1 MPTSSTTKTTS
12 KYKGTRME
20 VIMLRNLTIRI
31 NADGTLVL
39 DTNGAEWEGGLME
52 LSNLIMEEVGRR
64 QASEEEAA

>member
-1 MPTSSTTKTTS
+1 
-12 KYKGTRME
+12 ME

-52 LSNLIMEEVGRR
+52 LSNLIMAEVGRR
-64 QASEEEAA
+64 QASDEEAA

>member
-1 MPTSSTTKTTS
+1 
-12 KYKGTRME
+12 ME

-52 LSNLIMEEVGRR
+52 LSNLIMEEVTRR
-64 QASEEEAA
+64 QASGEEAA